1 MNMKKYI
8 NTISAAL
15 LILCFASSCVDLN
28 MNPPSEASSENWYKN
43 ADQITMSLNDLYR
56 KAFYGMESEY
66 WTDRRT
72 DDWAQRDYTYELVNG
87 SATSATSTFETY
99 WDNTYK
105 AISRAIRVIES
116 IERLGDGDA
125 YTSLKAEAYFFRA
138 YMYARMV
145 ICWGDVPFYT
155 SSITVEEAYDMGRT
169 DKEIIKK
176 QVMED
181 FDAAIAGLPEQNAN
195 GGVIRVDKGTA
206 MACKARVA
214 LAWGDYETCA
224 ELCKEIMDMK
234 TYSLYEDYGQLFR
247 EKAYTCETIW
257 ALPNSYAYEQT
268 QAIKSFVSRTAGG
281 NITAQPSWDLLAA
294 YECTDGK
301 VIDESPL
308 FDPHDP
314 FKNRDPRCAETF
326 VVPGT
331 TIYGVVFDPHPDTKT
346 VLKDG
351 VEVENKDNKTSK
363 NPYAAFNGCCLRK
376 GAQEEWKVGQY
387 NENPLII
394 IRYADVLLM
403 YAESL
408 IELDRIDDSVL
419 NAINDVRARA
429 YGVKRDD
436 TGSYPAVTTK
446 DQTELRRVLRRE
458 RRVEFA
464 WEGRRFFDLKRWGW
478 LEKAYSHH
486 YYGLLN
492 AQNIKKYIADGN
504 WFWPYTPDIDED
516 GFADFTKMEDE
527 KLIVRYGLHQYDPK
541 CELFPIPNSEML
553 INKKLVQNPGY

>member
-125 YTSLKAEAYFFRA
+125 YAALKAEAYFFRA
-138 YMYARMV
+138 YMYARLV
-145 ICWGDVPFYT
+145 ICWGDAPFYT

-268 QAIKSFVSRTAGG
+268 QAI
-281 NITAQPSWDLLAA
+281 
-294 YECTDGK
+294 
-301 VIDESPL
+301 
-308 FDPHDP
+308 
-314 FKNRDPRCAETF
+314 
-326 VVPGT
+326 
-331 TIYGVVFDPHPDTKT
+331 
-346 VLKDG
+346 
-351 VEVENKDNKTSK
+351 
-363 NPYAAFNGCCLRK
+363 
-376 GAQEEWKVGQY
+376 
-387 NENPLII
+387 
-394 IRYADVLLM
+394 
-403 YAESL
+403 
-408 IELDRIDDSVL
+408 
-419 NAINDVRARA
+419 
-429 YGVKRDD
+429 
-436 TGSYPAVTTK
+436 
-446 DQTELRRVLRRE
+446 
-458 RRVEFA
+458 
-464 WEGRRFFDLKRWGW
+464 
-478 LEKAYSHH
+478 
-486 YYGLLN
+486 
-492 AQNIKKYIADGN
+492 
-504 WFWPYTPDIDED
+504 
-516 GFADFTKMEDE
+516 
-527 KLIVRYGLHQYDPK
+527 
-541 CELFPIPNSEML
+541 
-553 INKKLVQNPGY
+553 

>member
-1 MNMKKYI
+1 M
-8 NTISAAL
+8 T
-15 LILCFASSCVDLN
+15 
-28 MNPPSEASSENWYKN
+28 
-43 ADQITMSLNDLYR
+43 
-56 KAFYGMESEY
+56 
-66 WTDRRT
+66 
-72 DDWAQRDYTYELVNG
+72 
-87 SATSATSTFETY
+87 
-99 WDNTYK
+99 
-105 AISRAIRVIES
+105 
-116 IERLGDGDA
+116 
-125 YTSLKAEAYFFRA
+125 
-138 YMYARMV
+138 
-145 ICWGDVPFYT
+145 
-155 SSITVEEAYDMGRT
+155 
-169 DKEIIKK
+169 
-176 QVMED
+176 
-181 FDAAIAGLPEQNAN
+181 
-195 GGVIRVDKGTA
+195 KGTA

>member
-87 SATSATSTFETY
+87 SATSATPTFETY

-105 AISRAIRVIES
+105 AISRAVRVIES

-125 YTSLKAEAYFFRA
+125 YAALKAEAYFFRA
-138 YMYARMV
+138 YMYARLV
-145 ICWGDVPFYT
+145 ICWGDAPFYT

-314 FKNRDPRCAETF
+314 FKTGTHAAPRHSSFLEQ
-326 VVPGT
+326 P
-331 TIYGVVFDPHPDTKT
+331 
-346 VLKDG
+346 
-351 VEVENKDNKTSK
+351 S
-363 NPYAAFNGCCLRK
+363 
-376 GAQEEWKVGQY
+376 
-387 NENPLII
+387 
-394 IRYADVLLM
+394 
-403 YAESL
+403 
-408 IELDRIDDSVL
+408 
-419 NAINDVRARA
+419 
-429 YGVKRDD
+429 
-436 TGSYPAVTTK
+436 TGSSLTLIPTQRPSSRMVWKSRTRTTRP
-446 DQTELRRVLRRE
+446 RRIPMPPSMAAAYAKVPKKS
-458 RRVEFA
+458 
-464 WEGRRFFDLKRWGW
+464 GRSASTMRIL
-478 LEKAYSHH
+478 
-486 YYGLLN
+486 
-492 AQNIKKYIADGN
+492 
-504 WFWPYTPDIDED
+504 
-516 GFADFTKMEDE
+516 
-527 KLIVRYGLHQYDPK
+527 
-541 CELFPIPNSEML
+541 
-553 INKKLVQNPGY
+553 

>member
-1 MNMKKYI
+1 
-8 NTISAAL
+8 
-15 LILCFASSCVDLN
+15 
-28 MNPPSEASSENWYKN
+28 
-43 ADQITMSLNDLYR
+43 
-56 KAFYGMESEY
+56 
-66 WTDRRT
+66 
-72 DDWAQRDYTYELVNG
+72 
-87 SATSATSTFETY
+87 
-99 WDNTYK
+99 
-105 AISRAIRVIES
+105 
-116 IERLGDGDA
+116 
-125 YTSLKAEAYFFRA
+125 
-138 YMYARMV
+138 
-145 ICWGDVPFYT
+145 
-155 SSITVEEAYDMGRT
+155 MGRT

-376 GAQEEWKVGQY
+376 GAQEE
-387 NENPLII
+387 
-394 IRYADVLLM
+394 
-403 YAESL
+403 
-408 IELDRIDDSVL
+408 
-419 NAINDVRARA
+419 
-429 YGVKRDD
+429 
-436 TGSYPAVTTK
+436 
-446 DQTELRRVLRRE
+446 
-458 RRVEFA
+458 
-464 WEGRRFFDLKRWGW
+464 
-478 LEKAYSHH
+478 
-486 YYGLLN
+486 
-492 AQNIKKYIADGN
+492 
-504 WFWPYTPDIDED
+504 
-516 GFADFTKMEDE
+516 
-527 KLIVRYGLHQYDPK
+527 
-541 CELFPIPNSEML
+541 
-553 INKKLVQNPGY
+553 